1 MYTKSK
7 IMQIS
12 RTAVLIALIIVW
24 QAVSAQFGNTIVTG
38 SGVNLILIV
47 SAAVAGLPSA
57 LAVACVS
64 PFMARLFGIGVTF
77 WALIPFVALGNAAIV
92 LVWHFL
98 TRVARFKNVYF
109 SYIISLIL
117 GAAFKF
123 AVLYLGIV
131 VFAVPVILR
140 LPEKQAAAISVVFSY
155 PQLVT
160 ASIGGAVACAVLP
173 LLTRALKTNEATEV
187 SSDN

>member
-7 IMQIS
+7 IMRIS

-24 QAVSAQFGNTIVTG
+24 QALSAQFGSTVITG

-92 LVWHFL
+92 SVWYFL
-98 TRVARFKNVYF
+98 TRARFKNVYV
-109 SYIISLIL
+109 SYIISLVL
-117 GAAFKF
+117 GAAAKF
-123 AVLYLGIV
+123 AVLYLCIV

-140 LPEKQAAAISVVFSY
+140 LPEKQAAVISAVFSY
-155 PQLVT
+155 PQLLT
-160 ASIGGAVACAVLP
+160 AAVGGAVAAAVLP
-173 LLTRALKTNEATEV
+173 LLTKALKANEAAEV
-187 SSDN
+187 N